1 MHRNFYGFTL
11 KKFIEDAAVP
21 VCECGLASV
30 GYEYSFGHRFTMS
43 PYTVTSQVASLA
55 VVTFTHR
62 APDEYTLETAFAVG
76 AMSWK
81 VVVLVM
87 FASLVVANTALAGL
101 PSLDV
106 RILTLA
112 VAALAFA
119 FEMVTRRT
127 MKLVPTT
134 DITAAALLTAFSG
147 TGTAV
152 AIAKL
157 PNESG

>member
-1 MHRNFYGFTL
+1 MHRNFYGLTF
-11 KKFIEDAAVP
+11 KKFIGNATVP
-21 VCECGLASV
+21 ICECSV
-30 GYEYSFGHRFTMS
+30 S
-43 PYTVTSQVASLA
+43 
-55 VVTFTHR
+55 
-62 APDEYTLETAFAVG
+62 
-76 AMSWK
+76 
-81 VVVLVM
+81 
-87 FASLVVANTALAGL
+87 SLVVANTALAAL

-134 DITAAALLTAFSG
+134 DITEAALLTAFSG
-147 TGTAV
+147 TGTAW

-157 PNESG
+157 PNLSGRRELTWFAFMSTP

>member
-1 MHRNFYGFTL
+1 
-11 KKFIEDAAVP
+11 
-21 VCECGLASV
+21 
-30 GYEYSFGHRFTMS
+30 
-43 PYTVTSQVASLA
+43 LA
-55 VVTFTHR
+55 VVTFTHK
-62 APDEYTLETAFAVG
+62 APELYTLETALAVG

-87 FASLVVANTALAGL
+87 FESLVVAKTALAAL

-106 RILTLA
+106 MILTLA

-127 MKLVPTT
+127 MYLVPTT
-134 DITAAALLTAFSG
+134 DITAATLLTALSG
-147 TGTAV
+147 TMGATA
-152 AIAKL
+152 ITKL